1 MKRVL
6 ALQLGS
12 LFPQQHRLR
21 YLLHSDHHHCEV
33 IGSRM
38 QMREIF
44 LFLPIAARHKKTC
57 RRVCGSRFY
66 NYYCFYRTCTASG
79 SKRRRHFS
87 PTA

>member
-44 LFLPIAARHKKTC
+44 FVLTD
-57 RRVCGSRFY
+57 S
-66 NYYCFYRTCTASG
+66 
-79 SKRRRHFS
+79 SK
-87 PTA
+87 A

>member
-44 LFLPIAARHKKTC
+44 LFLPIAARHKKNLPP
-57 RRVCGSRFY
+57 RLRQQVL
-66 NYYCFYRTCTASG
+66 
-79 SKRRRHFS
+79 
-87 PTA
+87 

>member
-33 IGSRM
+33 IGSLLKSPACKCGRFFSLSKNM
-38 QMREIF
+38 CSRAQIRE
-44 LFLPIAARHKKTC
+44 LRGSLRGSAAAAR
-57 RRVCGSRFY
+57 
-66 NYYCFYRTCTASG
+66 
-79 SKRRRHFS
+79 
-87 PTA
+87 